1 MSPIAIVSIILLLVF
16 AGFLAA
22 SESALTSISRVV
34 IDELEG
40 KRGGALLRKYSA
52 QPARYLNVI
61 LLVRKL
67 CEFTAT
73 VLLAVILLRN
83 YPSAQAMALTVAI
96 MVVLSYV
103 VVGVGPRTLGKQQP
117 HKYARYGIIV
127 AYGMAFL
134 LGPVTK
140 ILISVGNALTPGKG
154 FRSGPFTS
162 EAELRD
168 LVDQAH
174 ERGLVE
180 SDEHEMI
187 HSVFELGDTLV
198 RELMVPRTDMVWV
211 EKDKSLRQGLSLA
224 LRSGYSR
231 IPVIGDSI
239 DNIVGI
245 VYVKDLAKRALDHH
259 ESEQSETIEQH
270 MRPANFVPEIKMAD
284 DLLKEMQ
291 KNQIHL
297 AIVVDEYGG
306 TAGIITIEDIIEEI
320 VGEIE
325 DEFDDAEIQYT
336 KQAENAFLFEGRT
349 SLNDLLKI
357 IGEEYEPM
365 IEEARGVP
373 LSASC
378 VVHRGEM
385 LEILQSARDFL
396 PVDFLTAESILNER
410 DQIIDEG
417 RSSAE
422 AMIATTREDVSRM
435 IEQTSIVQAARDEAQ
450 RILVD
455 ARAVA
460 EEERHEVEAYIDAR
474 LATLEVILNK
484 TLDAVARGRERLE
497 GAGDND
503 VLSQLNSDR

>member
-1 MSPIAIVSIILLLVF
+1 MSPIAIFSIIALLAF

-22 SESALTSISRVV
+22 SESALTSISRIVV
-34 IDELEG
+34 EELEG

-67 CEFTAT
+67 CELTAT
-73 VLLAVILLRN
+73 VLLASILLRN
-83 YPSAQAMALTVAI
+83 YSSAQAMALTVAI

-127 AYGMAFL
+127 AYGLAFL

-140 ILISVGNALTPGKG
+140 LLITVGNAITPGKG

-198 RELMVPRTDMVWV
+198 RELMVPRTDMVWI

-224 LRSGYSR
+224 LRSGFSR
-231 IPVIGDSI
+231 IPVVGTGP
-239 DNIVGI
+239 DNIIGI

-259 ESEQSETIEQH
+259 EAEQSENIEQH

-284 DLLKEMQ
+284 ELLKEMQ
-291 KNQIHL
+291 RDQIHL
-297 AIVVDEYGG
+297 AVVVDEYGG

-325 DEFDDAEIQYT
+325 DEFDDGEDNFTWLSADKARAIATLHIE
-336 KQAENAFLFEGRT
+336 
-349 SLNDLLKI
+349 DLADELKI
-357 IGEEYEPM
+357 EINESDFADVDTIGGLM
-365 IEEARGVP
+365 AQKLGRVP
-373 LSASC
+373 IAGSTISLD
-378 VVHRGEM
+378 GW
-385 LEILQSARDFL
+385 
-396 PVDFLTAESILNER
+396 SITSER
-410 DQIIDEG
+410 PLG
-417 RSSAE
+417 RRRRISSVL
-422 AMIATTREDVSRM
+422 I
-435 IEQTSIVQAARDEAQ
+435 
-450 RILVD
+450 
-455 ARAVA
+455 
-460 EEERHEVEAYIDAR
+460 
-474 LATLEVILNK
+474 
-484 TLDAVARGRERLE
+484 ERLE
-497 GAGDND
+497 KEIEDHE
-503 VLSQLNSDR
+503 

>member
-1 MSPIAIVSIILLLVF
+1 MEAVSMSPIAIISIIALLAF

-22 SESALTSISRVV
+22 SESALTSISRIVV
-34 IDELEG
+34 EELEG
-40 KRGGALLRKYSA
+40 KRGGALLRKYSV

-73 VLLAVILLRN
+73 VLLASILLRN
-83 YPSAQAMALTVAI
+83 YPSAQAMALTVLI

-117 HKYARYGIIV
+117 HKYARSGIIV
-127 AYGMAFL
+127 AYGLAIL

-140 ILISVGNALTPGKG
+140 LLITVGNAITPGKG

-198 RELMVPRTDMVWV
+198 RELMVPRTEMVWI
-211 EKDKSLRQGLSLA
+211 EKDKTLRQGLSLA
-224 LRSGYSR
+224 LRSGFSR
-231 IPVIGDSI
+231 IPVVGTGP
-239 DNIVGI
+239 DNIIGI

-259 ESEQSETIEQH
+259 EAEQSENIEQH

-284 DLLKEMQ
+284 ELLKEMQ
-291 KNQIHL
+291 RDQIHL
-297 AIVVDEYGG
+297 ARVVDEYGG

-325 DEFDDAEIQYT
+325 DEFDDGEDHFTWLSPDKARAKASLHIEDLADELKIEIN
-336 KQAENAFLFEGRT
+336 ESDFEDVDTIGGLMAQKLGRVPIAGST
-349 SLNDLLKI
+349 VSLNGWTI
-357 IGEEYEPM
+357 TSE
-365 IEEARGVP
+365 RP
-373 LSASC
+373 L
-378 VVHRGEM
+378 
-385 LEILQSARDFL
+385 
-396 PVDFLTAESILNER
+396 
-410 DQIIDEG
+410 G
-417 RSSAE
+417 RRRRISSVL
-422 AMIATTREDVSRM
+422 I
-435 IEQTSIVQAARDEAQ
+435 
-450 RILVD
+450 
-455 ARAVA
+455 
-460 EEERHEVEAYIDAR
+460 
-474 LATLEVILNK
+474 
-484 TLDAVARGRERLE
+484 ERLE
-497 GAGDND
+497 TEVEDHE
-503 VLSQLNSDR
+503 

>member
-1 MSPIAIVSIILLLVF
+1 MSPIAIVSIILLLIF

-83 YPSAQAMALTVAI
+83 YSSAQAMALTVAI

-117 HKYARYGIIV
+117 HKYAPYGIIV

-140 ILISVGNALTPGKG
+140 LLISVGNALTPGKG

-259 ESEQSETIEQH
+259 EAEHTEKIEMH

-325 DEFDDAEIQYT
+325 DEYDDAEEEFIWLS
-336 KQAENAFLFEGRT
+336 ENKARARA
-349 SLNDLLKI
+349 SLHIEDLADELKI
-357 IGEEYEPM
+357 DIEKSDYEDIDSVGGLM
-365 IEEARGVP
+365 AQKLGRVP
-373 LSASC
+373 IAGSTISWEGWAITS
-378 VVHRGEM
+378 
-385 LEILQSARDFL
+385 
-396 PVDFLTAESILNER
+396 ER
-410 DQIIDEG
+410 PQG
-417 RSSAE
+417 RRRRISS
-422 AMIATTREDVSRM
+422 V
-435 IEQTSIVQAARDEAQ
+435 
-450 RILVD
+450 LV
-455 ARAVA
+455 
-460 EEERHEVEAYIDAR
+460 
-474 LATLEVILNK
+474 
-484 TLDAVARGRERLE
+484 ERLE
-497 GAGDND
+497 EEIEDAE
-503 VLSQLNSDR
+503 

>member
-1 MSPIAIVSIILLLVF
+1 MSSIAITSIIALLAF

-22 SESALTSISRVV
+22 SESALTSISRIVV
-34 IDELEG
+34 EELEG

-67 CEFTAT
+67 CELTAT
-73 VLLAVILLRN
+73 VLLASILLRN
-83 YPSAQAMALTVAI
+83 YPSAQAMALTVFI

-127 AYGMAFL
+127 AYGLAFI

-140 ILISVGNALTPGKG
+140 LLITVGNALTPGKG

-198 RELMVPRTDMVWV
+198 RELMVPRTEMVWI
-211 EKDKSLRQGLSLA
+211 EKDKTLRQGLSLA
-224 LRSGYSR
+224 LRSGFSR
-231 IPVIGDSI
+231 IPVVGTGP
-239 DNIVGI
+239 DNIIGI

-259 ESEQSETIEQH
+259 EAEQSENIEQH

-284 DLLKEMQ
+284 ELLKEMQ
-291 KNQIHL
+291 RDQIHL
-297 AIVVDEYGG
+297 AVVVDEYGG

-325 DEFDDAEIQYT
+325 DEFDDGEDNFTWLSPDKARANATLHIQDLAAQLKIEIS
-336 KQAENAFLFEGRT
+336 ASDFEDVDTIGGLMAQKLGRVPIAGST
-349 SLNDLLKI
+349 ISLNGWSI
-357 IGEEYEPM
+357 TSE
-365 IEEARGVP
+365 RP
-373 LSASC
+373 L
-378 VVHRGEM
+378 
-385 LEILQSARDFL
+385 
-396 PVDFLTAESILNER
+396 
-410 DQIIDEG
+410 G
-417 RSSAE
+417 RRRRISSVL
-422 AMIATTREDVSRM
+422 I
-435 IEQTSIVQAARDEAQ
+435 
-450 RILVD
+450 
-455 ARAVA
+455 
-460 EEERHEVEAYIDAR
+460 
-474 LATLEVILNK
+474 
-484 TLDAVARGRERLE
+484 ERLE
-497 GAGDND
+497 VEIEDHE
-503 VLSQLNSDR
+503 

>member
-1 MSPIAIVSIILLLVF
+1 MSPIAIVSIIALLIF

-34 IDELEG
+34 IEEIEG
-40 KRGGALLRKYSA
+40 KRGAALLRKYTA

-83 YPSAQAMALTVAI
+83 YSSAQAMALTVVI

-103 VVGVGPRTLGKQQP
+103 VVGVGPRTLGRQQP

-127 AYGMAFL
+127 AYGLAFL
-134 LGPVTK
+134 LGPVTTL
-140 ILISVGNALTPGKG
+140 LIAVGNALTPGKG

-231 IPVIGDSI
+231 IPVIGDGI

-259 ESEQSETIEQH
+259 EAEHTEKIEQL

-325 DEFDDAEIQYT
+325 DEFDDGEEDFT
-336 KQAENAFLFEGRT
+336 WLTPDKGRAKAT
-349 SLNDLLKI
+349 LHIEDLADELKI
-357 IGEEYEPM
+357 EIEKEEYEDIDSIGGLM
-365 IEEARGVP
+365 AQKLGRVP
-373 LSASC
+373 IAGSTISW
-378 VVHRGEM
+378 HG
-385 LEILQSARDFL
+385 F
-396 PVDFLTAESILNER
+396 SITSER
-410 DQIIDEG
+410 PLG
-417 RSSAE
+417 RRRRISS
-422 AMIATTREDVSRM
+422 V
-435 IEQTSIVQAARDEAQ
+435 
-450 RILVD
+450 LV
-455 ARAVA
+455 
-460 EEERHEVEAYIDAR
+460 
-474 LATLEVILNK
+474 
-484 TLDAVARGRERLE
+484 ERLVE
-497 GAGDND
+497 EIEDAE
-503 VLSQLNSDR
+503 

>member
-1 MSPIAIVSIILLLVF
+1 MSPIAIISIIVLLAF

-22 SESALTSISRVV
+22 SESALTSISRIVV
-34 IDELEG
+34 EELEG

-73 VLLAVILLRN
+73 VLLASILLRN
-83 YPSAQAMALTVAI
+83 YPSAQAMALTVLI

-127 AYGMAFL
+127 AYGLAFI

-140 ILISVGNALTPGKG
+140 LLITLGNAITPGKG

-198 RELMVPRTDMVWV
+198 RELMVPRTEMVWI
-211 EKDKSLRQGLSLA
+211 EKDKTLRQGLSLA
-224 LRSGYSR
+224 LRSGFSR
-231 IPVIGDSI
+231 IPVVGTGP
-239 DNIVGI
+239 DNIIGI

-259 ESEQSETIEQH
+259 EAEQSENIEQH
-270 MRPANFVPEIKMAD
+270 MRPANFIPEIKMAD
-284 DLLKEMQ
+284 ELLKEMQ
-291 KNQIHL
+291 RDQIHL
-297 AIVVDEYGG
+297 AVVVDEYGG

-325 DEFDDAEIQYT
+325 DEFDDGEDHFTWLTPDKARANATLHIEDLADELKVEIS
-336 KQAENAFLFEGRT
+336 ESDFEDVDTIGGLMAQKLGRVPIAGST
-349 SLNDLLKI
+349 ISLNGWSI
-357 IGEEYEPM
+357 TSE
-365 IEEARGVP
+365 RP
-373 LSASC
+373 L
-378 VVHRGEM
+378 
-385 LEILQSARDFL
+385 
-396 PVDFLTAESILNER
+396 
-410 DQIIDEG
+410 G
-417 RSSAE
+417 RRRRISSVL
-422 AMIATTREDVSRM
+422 I
-435 IEQTSIVQAARDEAQ
+435 
-450 RILVD
+450 
-455 ARAVA
+455 
-460 EEERHEVEAYIDAR
+460 
-474 LATLEVILNK
+474 
-484 TLDAVARGRERLE
+484 ERLDTE
-497 GAGDND
+497 IEDHE
-503 VLSQLNSDR
+503 